1 MPSTETATRLRLG
14 VSSCLLGERV
24 RYDGQHKLD
33 HYIRDVLGQYAD
45 LVPVC
50 PEVECGLPIPRP
62 ALRLVGDPE
71 QPRLVV
77 TKSGEDLTERM
88 QSWARQR
95 LEALESEDLSGFIFK
110 SNSPSSGMER
120 VRVYSEH
127 GMPTKQGVGLF
138 ARAFMERFPDLPVE
152 EEGRLQDLE
161 LRENFIERLFA
172 VRRWQDFVARD
183 GSLGGLVEFH
193 ATHKLLLM
201 SHSTEHY
208 RGLGRLVAGG
218 KAKPRAELLDE
229 YRRGFIEALRLQAT
243 RRKHANALYHA
254 MGFVKEHLDS
264 DAKVELTELIE
275 QYRTGVSTLVV
286 PLTLLNHYVR
296 RVGND
301 YLKSQWYLHPHPTE
315 LQLRNH
321 A

>member
-1 MPSTETATRLRLG
+1 MPADAGQARVRLG

-33 HYIRDVLGQYAD
+33 PYIRDVLGRHVD
-45 LVPVC
+45 FVPVC
-50 PEVECGLPIPRP
+50 PEVECGFPVPRP
-62 ALRLVGDPE
+62 AMRLVGDPA

-77 TKSGEDLTERM
+77 IATGEDVTERM
-88 QSWARQR
+88 LAWARQR
-95 LEALESEDLSGFIFK
+95 VQALETEDLSGFVFK
-110 SNSPSSGMER
+110 SGSPSSGMER

-127 GMPTKQGVGLF
+127 GMPEKLGVGLF
-138 ARAFMERFPDLPVE
+138 AHAFMEHFPDLPVE
-152 EEGRLQDLE
+152 DEGRLHDLE

-193 ATHKLLLM
+193 AAHKLLIM

-208 RGLGRLVAGG
+208 RQLGRLVAGG
-218 KAKPRAELLDE
+218 KSLPRSELLDE
-229 YRRGFIEALRLQAT
+229 YRRGFTAALRRRAT
-243 RRKHANALYHA
+243 PRRHANVLYHA
-254 MGFVKEHLDS
+254 MGFVKDSLDH
-264 DAKVELTELIE
+264 DAKLELTELIE
-275 QYRTGVSTLVV
+275 QYRTGVTTLVV

-296 RVGND
+296 RFGND
-301 YLKSQWYLHPHPTE
+301 YLKNQWYLHPHPVE

>member
-62 ALRLVGDPE
+62 SLRLVGDPE

-138 ARAFMERFPDLPVE
+138 ARAFMEHFPDLPVE

-218 KAKPRAELLDE
+218 KAKPRAELLAE

>member
-1 MPSTETATRLRLG
+1 MSAVDAVTRIRLG
-14 VSSCLLGERV
+14 VSRCLLGERV

-33 HYIRDVLGQYAD
+33 LYVRDVLGRYVD
-45 LVPVC
+45 FVPVC
-50 PEVECGLPIPRP
+50 PEVECGFPVPRP
-62 ALRLVGDPE
+62 AMRLVGDPQ

-77 TKSGEDLTERM
+77 TQSGEDVTARM
-88 QSWARQR
+88 LAWAQSR
-95 LEALESEDLSGFIFK
+95 LSALESEHLSGFMFK
-110 SNSPSSGMER
+110 SGSPSSGMER
-120 VRVYSEH
+120 VRVYPED
-127 GMPTKQGVGLF
+127 GMARKLGIGVF
-138 ARAFMERFPDLPVE
+138 ARAFMAHFPDLPVE
-152 EEGRLQDLE
+152 EDGRLNDLE

-172 VRRWQDFVARD
+172 VRRWQDFVAQD
-183 GSLGGLVEFH
+183 GSLGGLVQFH
-193 ATHKLLLM
+193 ACHKLLLM

-218 KAKPRAELLDE
+218 KSQPRAELLDA
-229 YRRGFIEALRLQAT
+229 YRRGFMEALRLRAT
-243 RRKHANALYHA
+243 RRKQANALYHA
-254 MGFVKEHLDS
+254 MGFVKESLDS
-264 DAKVELTELIE
+264 DAKLELTELIE